1 MKTIGVLTVVA
12 ALLATASIASAQ
24 GQRRSSAITY
34 GDSYSTGSSAQ
45 SRWDYRGGFG
55 SSYGGTYTGD
65 RSGGMSFGGM

>member
-1 MKTIGVLTVVA
+1 MKTLGILACAA
-12 ALLATASIASAQ
+12 ALLGTVSIANAQ
-24 GQRRSSAITY
+24 SQPRSRTITY
-34 GDSYSTGSSAQ
+34 GDSYSTGTSSQ

>member
-1 MKTIGVLTVVA
+1 MKAIAVLACAA
-12 ALLATASIASAQ
+12 ALLGTASIASAQ
-24 GQRRSSAITY
+24 SQSRSSRITY
-34 GDSYSTGSSAQ
+34 GDSYSTSTSSQ